1 MTSGLVRLVVDREQ
15 VRLIDT
21 VRLFQRDPHPG
32 GHRYTLAIED
42 PGRLLGIMPSS
53 TPSTS
58 EQGAALW
65 AIDSLAATEPGE
77 PSVPAR
83 CLLNSVEAIRE
94 SDSGLVIEGVCSI
107 PVADD

>member
-1 MTSGLVRLVVDREQ
+1 MTSGLVRLVVDREE

-53 TPSTS
+53 TPRRQSSEPPCGPWTASPQQSRANLLYQRATS
-58 EQGAALW
+58 
-65 AIDSLAATEPGE
+65 
-77 PSVPAR
+77 
-83 CLLNSVEAIRE
+83 
-94 SDSGLVIEGVCSI
+94 
-107 PVADD
+107 

>member
-58 EQGAALW
+58 EQRAALW

-77 PSVPAR
+77 PSDPTR
-83 CLLNSVEAIRE
+83 YFLNSADTIRE
-94 SDSGLVIEGVCSI
+94 SDSGFVIKGVCSI
-107 PVADD
+107 PMADD